1 MCLNSFCH
9 YGLDSYN
16 FTLMPWQ
23 KKNKY
28 YNFCKIYRKDI
39 LRLN

>member
-9 YGLDSYN
+9 YGLDSYD

-23 KKNKY
+23 KKY
-28 YNFCKIYRKDI
+28 YHLFKIYRKDI